1 MYAFLTIDHGNTSTK
16 ASLWIDGEVAD
27 SVSCRSDMLLAI
39 SRLIGST
46 RRQVVGILCSVRT
59 IDTETLDLLRRMCP
73 RLTILDS
80 STPLPV
86 TIGYRTPETLG
97 ADRIAAAVGA
107 YVLYGGKQLLVADLG
122 TAATF
127 DSVTVDGCYQGGN
140 IAPGVGMRL
149 RALHEFTSRLP
160 LLDIDSNQHR
170 MIGNDTRTA
179 LEAGV
184 VYGLV
189 AELTYYAT
197 RLPQPCVTVVTG
209 GDARL
214 IAERCD
220 FPIMVEDSLVQKGLY
235 YIIQHIT
242 GQPGQEK

>member
-16 ASLWIDGEVAD
+16 ASLWIDGKVVD
-27 SVSCRSDMLLAI
+27 SVTCRADMLLAI

-46 RRQVVGILCSVRT
+46 GREIVGILCSVRT
-59 IDTETLDLLRRMCP
+59 IDPETLDLLRRMCP

-80 STPLPV
+80 TTPLPI
-86 TIGYRTPETLG
+86 TIGYSTPRTLG

-127 DSVTVDGCYQGGN
+127 DSVTADGCYQGGN
-140 IAPGVGMRL
+140 IAPGAGMRL

-160 LLDIDSNQHR
+160 LLDIDSSQRR
-170 MIGNDTRTA
+170 MIGNDTHTA

-209 GDARL
+209 GDAHL

-220 FPIMVEDSLVQKGLY
+220 FPIMVEDHLVQKGLH
-235 YIIQHIT
+235 YIIQHI
-242 GQPGQEK
+242 QSLPD